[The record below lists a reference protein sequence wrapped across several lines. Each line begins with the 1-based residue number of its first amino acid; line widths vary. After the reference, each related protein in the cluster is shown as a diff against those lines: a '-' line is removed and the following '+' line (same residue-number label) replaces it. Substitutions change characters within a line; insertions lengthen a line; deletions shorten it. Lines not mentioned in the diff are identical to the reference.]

1 VKRLAKTALA
11 VATLVLGC
19 APGACGGKTPPPAN
33 PEATVKEVTEKLVQ
47 ATREEAIGDPAKA
60 RTVYLDL
67 MENAWGS
74 SPWEIVATAAS
85 MDALVARSVNGLR
98 EVSPDTA
105 LAYRLKDYAFFKGDD
120 EEQILSRVVDVQ
132 RHSHGPFAKG
142 LIARQLEAL
151 AEHHGDWAGGE
162 RWRAARGCAR
172 EATVMGP
179 VSATTLA
186 GVHESSALDAFD
198 APVPADYTTP
208 GAFGRKQAPLVVRGR
223 GCRVDLSATGFGV
236 GVREVVIDAEVPR
249 HELIGVALRARSAA
263 TLRVG
268 GKQVIDRPYEL
279 GADDAVRFA
288 RVDVKPGVVRIV
300 LRVAVD
306 EDGQGAEIG
315 VFDDQGDPLR
325 VHAPKP
331 GERANQAA
339 LTYESVGYP
348 LGRTP
353 QERTAIALGA
363 LALGDPRTAERMLA
377 EDAKSPKA
385 SPELLLA
392 YARAVESAYD
402 LSVVHRAERSRAAY
416 ERVLE
421 AWPQSWEAIV
431 EHAVLAGVRRG
442 SGESR
447 IEALKDMDSRRA
459 KAGPHAQPILDVFEA
474 TLAAHDH
481 LFDRSRA
488 ALERA
493 SGRLEGTSLLADAQR
508 TAIPRSAEDR
518 VRFTCSPL
526 PPNDRSTLDCYD
538 ALRDVGDTTGAGREL
553 ERVRTLLGGPD
564 LYLPLAFRDH
574 LGVGDAR
581 SALAAYDAMLPG
593 ERTITATHAA
603 GTLSKGKGGSGDKS
617 ASAGGN
623 DDLRER
629 LLAAAPTSRDAPS
642 ALAPSFRA
650 LGEDPAAAF
659 AGIAEQVTAADRA
672 RPMMANA
679 ATVVLAHTEK
689 YDVDPRGI
697 VRFVMFDVRR
707 VSGTTDVEENAQADV
722 PDLTGRA
729 SSRVLRRRIF
739 KKDGRVL
746 EPDRTPN
753 ASQGHADLSQLE
765 QGDAVE
771 AIYEGW
777 GIPGETGDIGID
789 TPDLLP
795 DRTAVVSASIE
806 IRLPKAVKPSLWNHA
821 ILGKPQESAEGDRR
835 VLRWSLK
842 DRGVR
847 RIEESTPKMDRNVA
861 VSLTTLT
868 WDTVGRSMKETLGA
882 LVEHDPEPS
891 AWAHEAVKKKHG
903 DKPAPTKELVETVVA
918 AAGEAVRE
926 AAPSVLSDIT
936 FGSPRGAQTVT
947 ARTILTDHEG
957 SRSWLI
963 VRSLRELGVLAD
975 VAVAENDP
983 FSADPAFPPHFGRFM
998 HPLVVAHVPDPA
1010 APPQKKGKPT
1020 PTIDIWIDA
1029 DVPGPP
1035 LPAGRISP
1043 ELRGRSAIL
1052 QDGHILPLPAM
1063 PGGDEKDEID
1073 LRLALDDKGDARGT
1087 FTILLRGREAQEIA
1101 EALVRVVGSERQR
1114 ALRGVVLAWVP
1125 FANVDEVALS
1135 SSEGSWQ
1142 ISLRADL
1149 TVPGYAQAEGGSKGT
1164 RKTWVLPGIDPV
1176 HIVFPRAGVGTLSST
1191 YAGQGAREN
1200 ALAISRAVQYHAHR
1214 RIELPPGA
1222 KIERMP
1228 GPLAVKTPAVEAQ
1241 RTLSVNGNVLEDDF
1255 ILGIA
1260 TGTIPPDQYGAF
1272 VGNVHKTDDAFLAS
1286 TRVVPPGATPVAP
1299 AKK

>member
-1 VKRLAKTALA
+1 VNRFVQSAL
-11 VATLVLGC
+11 VATTLVVTGLASG
-19 APGACGGKTPPPAN
+19 CGGNKPPAAN
-33 PEATVKEVTEKLVQ
+33 PEATAKEVTAKLLQ
-47 ATREEAIGDPAKA
+47 GTREEAIGDPAKA
-60 RTVYLDL
+60 RGIYLDL

-74 SPWEIVATAAS
+74 APWEIVATAAS
-85 MDALVARSVNGLR
+85 VDALVVRSVNGLR
-98 EVSPDTA
+98 EVSSGTA

-120 EEQILSRVVDVQ
+120 EEQILSRVTDVQ
-132 RHSHGPFAKG
+132 RHSHGSFTKA
-142 LIARQLEAL
+142 LIARSLEEL
-151 AEHHGDWAGGE
+151 AEHHGDWATAE

-172 EATVMGP
+172 EAAVMGP
-179 VSATTLA
+179 TSNMTLT
-186 GVHESSALDAFD
+186 GVHEPSALDAFD
-198 APVPADYTTP
+198 APMPAEYTTP
-208 GAFGRKQAPLVVRGR
+208 GAFGRKQTPLVVRGR
-223 GCRVDLSATGFGV
+223 GCRIDLAATGFGV
-236 GVREVVIDAEVPR
+236 GVRDVVVDAEVKR
-249 HELIGVALRARSAA
+249 TQFIGVALRARGAA
-263 TLRVG
+263 TLRIG
-268 GKQVIDRPYEL
+268 GKQIIDRPYEL
-279 GADDAVRFA
+279 GNDDAVRFA
-288 RVDVKPGVVRIV
+288 RVEVHPGLVRVV

-315 VFDDQGDPLR
+315 LFDDQGDPLR
-325 VHAPKP
+325 VHAPKA
-331 GERANQAA
+331 GEKANQQAG
-339 LTYESVGYP
+339 TFETIGYP
-348 LGRTP
+348 VGRTP
-353 QERTAIALGA
+353 QERTVIALGA
-363 LALGDPRTAERMLA
+363 LALGDARTAERMLA
-377 EDAKSPKA
+377 EDAKAPKA
-385 SPELLLA
+385 APELLLA
-392 YARAVESAYD
+392 YARAVETAYD

-416 ERVLE
+416 EHVLE

-442 SGESR
+442 AGESR
-447 IEALKDMDSRRA
+447 IEALKDMDAHRA
-459 KAGPHAQPILDVFEA
+459 KAGPNAQPILDVFEA
-474 TLAAHDH
+474 ALAAHDH

-493 SGRLEGTSLLADAQR
+493 AVRLEGTSLLADAQR
-508 TAIPRSAEDR
+508 TSIPRSAEER
-518 VRFTCSPL
+518 VRFTCSPE

-538 ALRDVGDTTGAGREL
+538 ALRDVGDVTGATREL
-553 ERVRTLLGGPD
+553 DRVRALLGGGD
-564 LYLPLAFRDH
+564 LYLPLAFRDN
-574 LGVGDAR
+574 LAVGDTA
-581 SALAAYDAMLPG
+581 SALAAYQAMVPG
-593 ERTITATHAA
+593 ERTIASTYSV
-603 GTLSKGKGGSGDKS
+603 GTMGKGKADTGDL
-617 ASAGGN
+617 AT
-623 DDLRER
+623 R
-629 LLAAAPTSRDAPS
+629 LLAAAPTSRDAPQ
-642 ALAPSFRA
+642 ALPPTFRA
-650 LGEDPAAAF
+650 LGEDPTAAF

-679 ATVVLAHTEK
+679 ATVVLAHVEK
-689 YDVDPRGI
+689 YDLDPRGI

-753 ASQGHADLSQLE
+753 ASQSHADLSQLE

-777 GIPGETGDIGID
+777 GLPGETGDIGID

-795 DRTAVVSASIE
+795 DRTAVVSATIE
-806 IRLPKAVKPSLWNHA
+806 IKVPKGLKTSMWNHA
-821 ILGKPQESAEGDRR
+821 ILGKPQESSEGDRR
-835 VLRWSLK
+835 VLRWSMK

-847 RIEESTPKMDRNVA
+847 RLEESTPKMDRSVGVA
-861 VSLTTLT
+861 LTTLT
-868 WDTVGRSMKETLGA
+868 WETVGRSMKESLAA

-903 DKPAPTKELVETVVA
+903 DKPAPSKELVETVVL

-936 FGSPRGAQTVT
+936 FGSPRGAQGIT
-947 ARTILTDHEG
+947 ARTILTEHEG

-963 VRSLRELGVLAD
+963 VRSLRALGVNAEI
-975 VAVAENDP
+975 AVAENDP
-983 FSADPAFPPHFGRFM
+983 FSADPAFPPHLGRFM
-998 HPLVVAHVPDPA
+998 HPLVVAHVPDPSA
-1010 APPQKKGKPT
+1010 TPPKGKPA
-1020 PTIDIWIDA
+1020 IVDLWIDA

-1043 ELRGRSAIL
+1043 ELRGRSVL
-1052 QDGHILPLPAM
+1052 REDGRIMPVPAM

-1073 LRLALDDKGDARGT
+1073 LRLALDEKGDAKGT

-1101 EALVRVVGSERQR
+1101 EALVRVVGNERQR

-1125 FANVDEVALS
+1125 FANVDDVALS

-1142 ISLRADL
+1142 VSLRAEL
-1149 TVPGYAQAEGGSKGT
+1149 TVPSYAQVEGGGGVKGSST
-1164 RKTWVLPGIDPV
+1164 KKTWVLPGMDPV
-1176 HIVFPRAGVGTLSST
+1176 HIVFPRPGVTTLGST

-1200 ALAISRAVQYHAHR
+1200 ALANSRAVQYHAHR

-1222 KIERMP
+1222 KIDRMP
-1228 GPLAVKTPAVEAQ
+1228 GPLAVKTPAVDAQ

-1255 ILGIA
+1255 ILGVT

-1272 VGNVHKTDDAFLAS
+1272 VANVHKTDDAFLAS
-1286 TRVVPPGATPVAP
+1286 TRVSPPGAAPAVP

>member
-1 VKRLAKTALA
+1 VKRLVKTAL
-11 VATLVLGC
+11 VATTLVVSGMLG
-19 APGACGGKTPPPAN
+19 GCGGKTPPPAN
-33 PEATVKEVTEKLVQ
+33 PEAVAREVTEKILQ

-60 RTVYLDL
+60 RGVYLDL
-67 MENAWGS
+67 MENARGS
-74 SPWEIVATAAS
+74 SPWEIVATAAAV
-85 MDALVARSVNGLR
+85 DALVARSVNGLR
-98 EVSPDTA
+98 EVSPNTA

-120 EEQILSRVVDVQ
+120 EEQILSRATDVQ
-132 RHSHGPFAKG
+132 RHGHGSFTKG
-142 LIARQLEAL
+142 VIARSLEEL
-151 AEHHGDWAGGE
+151 AEHHGDWAGAE

-179 VSATTLA
+179 TSSMTLI
-186 GVHESSALDAFD
+186 GVHEPTPLDAFD
-198 APVPADYTTP
+198 APMPAEYTTP
-208 GAFGRKQAPLVVRGR
+208 GAFGRKQTPLVVRGR
-223 GCRVDLSATGFGV
+223 GCRIDLAATGFGV
-236 GVREVVIDAEVPR
+236 GVREVVVDAEVPR
-249 HELIGVALRARSAA
+249 GQFIGVALRARSAA

-279 GADDAVRFA
+279 GAADAVRFA
-288 RVDVKPGVVRIV
+288 RVEVRPGTVRIV

-306 EDGQGAEIG
+306 EDGQSAEIG
-315 VFDDQGDPLR
+315 LFDDEGDPLR
-325 VHAPKP
+325 VHAPKAL
-331 GERANQAA
+331 ERATQKAV
-339 LTYESVGYP
+339 TYEAVGYP
-348 LGRTP
+348 AGRTP
-353 QERTAIALGA
+353 QERTVIALGA
-363 LALGDPRTAERMLA
+363 LALGDARTAERMLA
-377 EDAKSPKA
+377 EDAKAPKA

-392 YARAVESAYD
+392 YARAVETAYD
-402 LSVVHRAERSRAAY
+402 LSLVHRAERSRAAY

-421 AWPQSWEAIV
+421 AWPASWEAIV

-442 SGESR
+442 AGESR
-447 IEALKDMDSRRA
+447 IEALKDMDAHRA
-459 KAGPHAQPILDVFEA
+459 KAGPNAQPILDVFEA
-474 TLAAHDH
+474 AYAAHDH
-481 LFDRSRA
+481 LFDRARA

-493 SGRLEGTSLLADAQR
+493 SGRLVGTSLLADAQR
-508 TAIPRSAEDR
+508 TSIPRSAEER

-526 PPNDRSTLDCYD
+526 PPNDRSTIDCYD
-538 ALRDVGDTTGAGREL
+538 ALRDVGDATGASREL
-553 ERVRTLLGGPD
+553 DRVRALVGGPD
-564 LYLPLAFRDH
+564 LYLALAFRDS
-574 LGVGDAR
+574 LAIGDTRA
-581 SALAAYDAMLPG
+581 ALAAYQAMVPG
-593 ERTITATHAA
+593 ERTIAATYSV
-603 GTLSKGKGGSGDKS
+603 GTMAKGKSEDGDLG
-617 ASAGGN
+617 A
-623 DDLRER
+623 R
-629 LLAAAPTSRDAPS
+629 LLAAAATSRDAPQG
-642 ALAPSFRA
+642 LAPSFRA
-650 LGEDPAAAF
+650 LGEDPTTAF

-672 RPMMANA
+672 RPTMANA
-679 ATVVLAHTEK
+679 ATVVLAHVEK

-722 PDLTGRA
+722 PDLTGRT

-777 GIPGETGDIGID
+777 AMPGESGDIGID

-795 DRTAVVSASIE
+795 DRTAVVNASVE
-806 IRLPKAVKPSLWNHA
+806 IRIPKAMKPMMWNHA
-821 ILGKPQESAEGDRR
+821 ILGKPQESSEAERR

-847 RIEESTPKMDRNVA
+847 RIEESTPKMDRNVG

-868 WDTVGRSMKETLGA
+868 WETVGRSMKESLAA

-891 AWAHEAVKKKHG
+891 AWARAAVKKKHG
-903 DKPAPTKELVETVVA
+903 DKPAPTKELVETVVL

-936 FGSPRGAQTVT
+936 FGSPRGAQAVT

-963 VRSLRELGVLAD
+963 VRSLRELGVKAE

-998 HPLVVAHVPDPA
+998 HPLVVAHVPDPKSPGHQKGQ
-1010 APPQKKGKPT
+1010 PPAT
-1020 PTIDIWIDA
+1020 TDLWIDA
-1029 DVPGPP
+1029 DVAGPP

-1043 ELRGRSAIL
+1043 ELRGRSVL
-1052 QDGHILPLPAM
+1052 MEDGRILPVPVMGA
-1063 PGGDEKDEID
+1063 GDEKDEID
-1073 LRLALDDKGDARGT
+1073 LRLALDDKGDAKGT
-1087 FTILLRGREAQEIA
+1087 FTILLRGREAQQIA
-1101 EALVRVVGSERQR
+1101 EALVRVVGNERQR

-1142 ISLRADL
+1142 ISLRAEL
-1149 TVPGYAQAEGGSKGT
+1149 TVPGYAQVEGGGGVKGSSSK
-1164 RKTWVLPGIDPV
+1164 KTWVLPGMDPV
-1176 HIVFPRAGVGTLSST
+1176 HIVFPRPGVTTLGST

-1214 RIELPPGA
+1214 RIELPAGA
-1222 KIERMP
+1222 KIDRMP

-1255 ILGIA
+1255 ILGVT

-1286 TRVVPPGATPVAP
+1286 TRVTPPGAAPVVP